1 MAYLSEIIVGG
12 VTYGFEDTVAR
23 EMKPVTST
31 VTLAAASWTGDDPYT
46 QTVALDGVTAQS
58 KVDFQ
63 ADEVVLAQMLN
74 DGVNALF
81 CKQNNGVLTAYALG
95 AAPTTDMTVQVTVTE
110 VAE

>member
-46 QTVALDGVTAQS
+46 QTVTIAGITAQS
-58 KVDFQ
+58 KVDLQ
-63 ADEVVLAQMLN
+63 PDATVLAAMM
-74 DGVNALF
+74 DAGVNAMYVEN
-81 CKQNNGVLTAYALG
+81 NNGVLTAYALG
-95 AAPTTDMTVQVTVTE
+95 AAPTTDMTVQATITE
-110 VAE
+110 VRE